1 MAKFYGAVG
10 YATTVETEPGI
21 WIDSI
26 VEKNYYGDIIKRSER
41 IQSSGQISDD
51 IVTSSQISIIS
62 DPYADLNY
70 PKMRYA
76 IMSGIKWKIT
86 NVDVQ
91 YPRLVLTLGGLYND

>member
-10 YATTVETEPGI
+10 YATTVEVERGI
-21 WIDSI
+21 WEDSI